1 MVRRRRA
8 APTSGRCNLHVRR
21 TLSGKLPRLRGSGA
35 GNRRNGA
42 EENRR
47 TRRAAASSPRRGSM
61 PAAGARRRAARAGAA
76 WLLPVAS
83 VAGDA
88 SGCEENGPVHLHEHS
103 HGKDA

>member
-1 MVRRRRA
+1 MAQKKTGVRGARR
-8 APTSGRCNLHVRR
+8 L
-21 TLSGKLPRLRGSGA
+21 
-35 GNRRNGA
+35 
-42 EENRR
+42 
-47 TRRAAASSPRRGSM
+47 
-61 PAAGARRRAARAGAA
+61 RRRAARAGAA